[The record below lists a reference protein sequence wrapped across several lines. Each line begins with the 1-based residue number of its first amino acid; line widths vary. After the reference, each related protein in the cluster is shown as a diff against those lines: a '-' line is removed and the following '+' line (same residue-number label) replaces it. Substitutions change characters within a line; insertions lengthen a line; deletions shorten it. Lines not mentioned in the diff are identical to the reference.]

1 MGIKKI
7 ILFLSS
13 NNQNKFMEIKTE
25 LRLHERIKEALDGR
39 TQRWLSLNAKIPES
53 ELSRKM
59 QGKLLFTDAEITRI
73 NESLKT
79 DFIND

>member
-1 MGIKKI
+1 M
-7 ILFLSS
+7 SS

-59 QGKLLFTDAEITRI
+59 QGKLLFTDAEISRI
-73 NESLKT
+73 NEALKT
-79 DFIND
+79 DFVND

>member
-1 MGIKKI
+1 
-7 ILFLSS
+7 
-13 NNQNKFMEIKTE
+13 MEIKTE

-73 NESLKT
+73 NEALKT
-79 DFIND
+79 DFINE

>member
-1 MGIKKI
+1 LGIKKI
-7 ILFLSS
+7 TLFLST

-73 NESLKT
+73 NEALKT

>member
-1 MGIKKI
+1 MGILKI
-7 ILFLSS
+7 TLFLSS

-73 NESLKT
+73 NEALKT

>member
-1 MGIKKI
+1 
-7 ILFLSS
+7 LLS

-25 LRLHERIKEALDGR
+25 LRLHERIKESLDGR

-73 NESLKT
+73 NEALKT
-79 DFIND
+79 DFVNN

>member
-1 MGIKKI
+1 M
-7 ILFLSS
+7 LS

-25 LRLHERIKEALDGR
+25 LKLHDKIKEALDGR

-73 NESLKT
+73 NEALKT
-79 DFIND
+79 DLIND

>member
-1 MGIKKI
+1 M
-7 ILFLSS
+7 LS

-25 LRLHERIKEALDGR
+25 LRLHERIKESLDGR

-59 QGKLLFTDAEITRI
+59 QGKLLFTDAEISRI
-73 NESLKT
+73 NEALKT

>member
-1 MGIKKI
+1 
-7 ILFLSS
+7 
-13 NNQNKFMEIKTE
+13 MEIKTE
-25 LRLHERIKEALDGR
+25 LRLHERIKESLDGR

-73 NESLKT
+73 NEALKT
-79 DFIND
+79 DFVNN

>member
-1 MGIKKI
+1 MGVSKI
-7 ILFLSS
+7 RLFLSS
-13 NNQNKFMEIKTE
+13 NNQNNFMKTKTE

-73 NESLKT
+73 NEALKT

>member
-1 MGIKKI
+1 
-7 ILFLSS
+7 
-13 NNQNKFMEIKTE
+13 MEIKTE

-73 NESLKT
+73 NEALKT
-79 DFIND
+79 DLTND

>member
-1 MGIKKI
+1 MDYRFYKGTAS
-7 ILFLSS
+7 F
-13 NNQNKFMEIKTE
+13 KTE

-73 NESLKT
+73 NEALKT

>member
-1 MGIKKI
+1 
-7 ILFLSS
+7 
-13 NNQNKFMEIKTE
+13 MEIKTE
-25 LRLHERIKEALDGR
+25 FRLHERIKESLDGR

-73 NESLKT
+73 NEALKT

>member
-1 MGIKKI
+1 
-7 ILFLSS
+7 
-13 NNQNKFMEIKTE
+13 MEIKTE

-73 NESLKT
+73 NETLKT

>member
-1 MGIKKI
+1 M
-7 ILFLSS
+7 LS

-73 NESLKT
+73 NEALKT

>member
-1 MGIKKI
+1 
-7 ILFLSS
+7 
-13 NNQNKFMEIKTE
+13 MEIKTE

-59 QGKLLFTDAEITRI
+59 QGKLLFTDAEISRI
-73 NESLKT
+73 NEALKT
-79 DFIND
+79 DFVNY

>member
-1 MGIKKI
+1 M
-7 ILFLSS
+7 LS

-73 NESLKT
+73 SEALKT

>member
-1 MGIKKI
+1 
-7 ILFLSS
+7 LSS

-73 NESLKT
+73 NEALKT
-79 DFIND
+79 DLTND

>member
-7 ILFLSS
+7 TLFLLT
-13 NNQNKFMEIKTE
+13 NNQKKFMEIKTE

-73 NESLKT
+73 NEALKT

>member
-1 MGIKKI
+1 
-7 ILFLSS
+7 
-13 NNQNKFMEIKTE
+13 MEIKTE
-25 LRLHERIKEALDGR
+25 LRLHEKIKEALDGR

-73 NESLKT
+73 NEALKT

>member
-1 MGIKKI
+1 M
-7 ILFLSS
+7 SS

-25 LRLHERIKEALDGR
+25 IRLHERIKEALDGR

-73 NESLKT
+73 NEALKT

>member
-1 MGIKKI
+1 M
-7 ILFLSS
+7 FL

-59 QGKLLFTDAEITRI
+59 QGKLLFTDAEIARI
-73 NESLKT
+73 NEALKT

>member
-1 MGIKKI
+1 ME
-7 ILFLSS
+7 
-13 NNQNKFMEIKTE
+13 EIKTMK
-25 LRLHERIKEALDGR
+25 LHERIKEAMDGR

-59 QGKLLFTDAEITRI
+59 QGKLLFTDSEITRI
-73 NESLKT
+73 NEALKT

>member
-1 MGIKKI
+1 
-7 ILFLSS
+7 
-13 NNQNKFMEIKTE
+13 MEIKTE

-73 NESLKT
+73 NEALKT
-79 DFIND
+79 DFINV

>member
-1 MGIKKI
+1 M
-7 ILFLSS
+7 LS

-25 LRLHERIKEALDGR
+25 LRLHERIKESLDGR

-59 QGKLLFTDAEITRI
+59 QGKLLFTDAEIIRI
-73 NESLKT
+73 NEALKT
-79 DFIND
+79 DFVNN

>member
-1 MGIKKI
+1 
-7 ILFLSS
+7 
-13 NNQNKFMEIKTE
+13 MEIKTE
-25 LRLHERIKEALDGR
+25 RLHERIKEALDGR

-73 NESLKT
+73 NEALKT
-79 DFIND
+79 DFVNN

>member
-1 MGIKKI
+1 M
-7 ILFLSS
+7 LS

-73 NESLKT
+73 NEVLKT

>member
-1 MGIKKI
+1 
-7 ILFLSS
+7 LLS

-25 LRLHERIKEALDGR
+25 LRLHERIKESLDGR

-73 NESLKT
+73 NEALKT

>member
-1 MGIKKI
+1 
-7 ILFLSS
+7 
-13 NNQNKFMEIKTE
+13 MEIKTE

-73 NESLKT
+73 NEALKT
-79 DFIND
+79 DFTND

>member
-1 MGIKKI
+1 MGVSKKR
-7 ILFLSS
+7 LFLSS
-13 NNQNKFMEIKTE
+13 NNQNNFMKTKTE

-59 QGKLLFTDAEITRI
+59 QGKLLFTDPEISRI
-73 NESLKT
+73 NEALKT